1 MIISVFL
8 SILSIVIMIAL
19 NLFSIFSSAL
29 LERINVVNSIVSGLA
44 SGIILYLCNR
54 SFDAF
59 FSAQLSVGVCI
70 GVGVAVIIAAYFIQ
84 KTKPGFWIF
93 AVIFSLIWA
102 FVSAMIL
109 YIFVTESNLWFWI
122 VFILSAVLNMGSHLN
137 SREI

>member
-19 NLFSIFSSAL
+19 NLFSIFSSAF
-29 LERINVVNSIVSGLA
+29 LERINVVNSIVSGLSA
-44 SGIILYLCNR
+44 GIVLYLCNR

-59 FSAQLSVGVCI
+59 FNAQLSAGVCI
-70 GVGVAVIIAAYFIQ
+70 GVGIAVIIAAYFIQ